1 MSNSVNMC
9 VRVDAELK
17 AQAEEILDQL
27 GMNLNGTINMFL
39 KQIVREKKVP
49 LNLSLIN
56 EKEYSPDYVISQENR
71 EDGVDGRVLLEM
83 MKKVVSEAET
93 QKKKNSLKLLKTFN
107 HRTLVSIC
115 AFDLDSF
122 SSSRKSYNRNYGS
135 NGRLRC

>member
-9 VRVDAELK
+9 VRVDEELK

-93 QKKKNSLKLLKTFN
+93 QKKKNSGK
-107 HRTLVSIC
+107 
-115 AFDLDSF
+115 
-122 SSSRKSYNRNYGS
+122 
-135 NGRLRC
+135 

>member
-17 AQAEEILDQL
+17 ALAEEILDQL

-93 QKKKNSLKLLKTFN
+93 QKKKNSGK
-107 HRTLVSIC
+107 
-115 AFDLDSF
+115 
-122 SSSRKSYNRNYGS
+122 
-135 NGRLRC
+135 

>member
-1 MSNSVNMC
+1 MCIRGVIMSNSVNMC

-93 QKKKNSLKLLKTFN
+93 QKKKNGGK
-107 HRTLVSIC
+107 
-115 AFDLDSF
+115 
-122 SSSRKSYNRNYGS
+122 
-135 NGRLRC
+135 